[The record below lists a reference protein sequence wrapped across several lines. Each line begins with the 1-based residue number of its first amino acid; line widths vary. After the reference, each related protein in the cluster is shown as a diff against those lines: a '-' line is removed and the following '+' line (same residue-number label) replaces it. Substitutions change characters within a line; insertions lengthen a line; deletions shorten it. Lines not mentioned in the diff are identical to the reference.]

1 MQRVADAIL
10 EKTGNCGGGP
20 SPPPE
25 DGGEKFQARSRQLYI
40 VKQFVNCH
48 TPTLAPGDMP
58 SIRYPLSAFIVA
70 VAVLIQI
77 SLIFRASLVLPPD
90 QYDLT
95 QACVTSTKGGKMS
108 GDYKVLCTVGYP
120 CPTYRDCEV
129 GRSGVC
135 SISDPCTPCS
145 DFPGYPDPGCTLCAE
160 SPTYGDCGFV
170 EGYGCVI

>member
-1 MQRVADAIL
+1 
-10 EKTGNCGGGP
+10 
-20 SPPPE
+20 
-25 DGGEKFQARSRQLYI
+25 
-40 VKQFVNCH
+40 
-48 TPTLAPGDMP
+48 MP

-170 EGYGCVI
+170 EGYGCVISPTKARQRMRVIRRILKSMHFSMTVSHTAARPTPQRTPPPSLQSLL